1 MKDYDLQNFRER
13 LDKMRSDLVYDS
25 EETVQEMREE
35 NNLYPDPSDR
45 ATSET
50 EHINLLRIRDR
61 ERKLMSKI
69 DEAIERL
76 NNGSFGICEE
86 CGEDI
91 DVERLNIRPVTTFC
105 IRCKETLE
113 AKENHS

>member
-13 LDKMRSDLVYDS
+13 LDKMRSDLVDDS

-50 EHINLLRIRDR
+50 EHINLFRIRDR

-69 DEAIERL
+69 DFLLVYICP
-76 NNGSFGICEE
+76 GSLGIS
-86 CGEDI
+86 
-91 DVERLNIRPVTTFC
+91 RAN
-105 IRCKETLE
+105 
-113 AKENHS
+113 

>member
-13 LDKMRSDLVYDS
+13 LDKMRSELADDS
-25 EETVQEMREE
+25 EETVQAMREE

-61 ERKLMSKI
+61 ERKLMSKH
-69 DEAIERL
+69 
-76 NNGSFGICEE
+76 
-86 CGEDI
+86 
-91 DVERLNIRPVTTFC
+91 P
-105 IRCKETLE
+105 
-113 AKENHS
+113 